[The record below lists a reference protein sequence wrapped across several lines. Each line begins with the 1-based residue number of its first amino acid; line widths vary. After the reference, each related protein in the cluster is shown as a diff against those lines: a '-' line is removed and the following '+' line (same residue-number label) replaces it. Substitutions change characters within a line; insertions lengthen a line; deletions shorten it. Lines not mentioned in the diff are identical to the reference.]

1 MNTKQVIVVRKFP
14 NLRTGKYCSQVAHAS
29 MSFLTKG
36 GGVYCNL
43 GTGIPQ
49 VDYFMSSVDE
59 SHAGEINHW
68 LRNSFRKICV
78 YVNSEEELEAVHQ
91 KALDSGLVSLSIS
104 PISRKPLMLL
114 VPSVLELISMSVM
127 VIGILTLGF
136 PRHLK
141 KLKRIVSLP
150 KQQTQLPKKEN

>member
-1 MNTKQVIVVRKFP
+1 MNTKQIIVMRKDL
-14 NLRTGKYCSQVAHAS
+14 NMRKGKMIAQGSHAS
-29 MSFLTKG
+29 MAFLTKG

-91 KALDSGLVSLSIS
+91 KALDNG
-104 PISRKPLMLL
+104 
-114 VPSVLELISMSVM
+114 LISHLIIDNGKTEFHNIPTATCLAVGPAWDYKFT
-127 VIGILTLGF
+127 GITD
-136 PRHLK
+136 HLP
-141 KLKRIVSLP
+141 LF
-150 KQQTQLPKKEN
+150 

>member
-1 MNTKQVIVVRKFP
+1 MQTKQILVVRKDL
-14 NLRTGKYCSQVAHAS
+14 NMRKGKIAAQCCHAS

-49 VDYFMSSVDE
+49 VDYFMSSVEE
-59 SHAGEINHW
+59 SHADEINHW

-91 KALDSGLVSLSIS
+91 KALDSGLMSHMIEDNGATEFNGVKTKTCCAIGPAIDEKFVGITDHL
-104 PISRKPLMLL
+104 PLL
-114 VPSVLELISMSVM
+114 
-127 VIGILTLGF
+127 
-136 PRHLK
+136 
-141 KLKRIVSLP
+141 
-150 KQQTQLPKKEN
+150 

>member
-1 MNTKQVIVVRKFP
+1 MNTKQIIVVRKFP
-14 NLRTGKYCSQVAHAS
+14 SLRTGKYCSQVAHAS

-49 VDYFMSSVDE
+49 VDYFMSSVEE
-59 SHAGEINHW
+59 SHVQEINHW

-91 KALDSGLVSLSIS
+91 KALDNGLMSHMIEDNGATEFNGVKTKTCCAIGPHVDKKFEGITDHL
-104 PISRKPLMLL
+104 PLL
-114 VPSVLELISMSVM
+114 
-127 VIGILTLGF
+127 
-136 PRHLK
+136 
-141 KLKRIVSLP
+141 
-150 KQQTQLPKKEN
+150 

>member
-43 GTGIPQ
+43 GAGIPQ

-91 KALDSGLVSLSIS
+91 KALDSGLIS
-104 PISRKPLMLL
+104 HMITDNGATEFNGVKTKTCCAIGPAIDEKFEGITDHLPLL
-114 VPSVLELISMSVM
+114 
-127 VIGILTLGF
+127 
-136 PRHLK
+136 
-141 KLKRIVSLP
+141 
-150 KQQTQLPKKEN
+150 